1 MDTSNLIGIYI
12 FLVIAWYVLLIIGNL
27 KMFKKAGKPAIL
39 AIIPIV
45 NFFVLV
51 DAVTGGKWYK
61 GFWIIVPIADIIFLI
76 KLSIK
81 TAKCYGFGVGM
92 GILNLFFSGIT
103 HIIMGFSSNPFTVVE

>member
-1 MDTSNLIGIYI
+1 MNTANPTILIGVMSAIWYI
-12 FLVIAWYVLLIIGNL
+12 LLIIGNL

-39 AIIPIV
+39 AIIPVI

-81 TAKCYGFGVGM
+81 TAKCYGFGAGM
-92 GILNLFFSGIT
+92 GILNLFFSGLT
-103 HIIMGFSSNPFTVVE
+103 HIIMGFSSNPFIVEE